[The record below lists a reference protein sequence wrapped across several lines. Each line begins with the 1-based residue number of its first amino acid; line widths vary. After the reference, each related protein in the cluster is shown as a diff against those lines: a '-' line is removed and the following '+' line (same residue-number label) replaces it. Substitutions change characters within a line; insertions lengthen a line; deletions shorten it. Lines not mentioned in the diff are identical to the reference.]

1 MIFKKA
7 AWALGAL
14 VVFAG
19 LSLAQTTS
27 LSGQVIGEDG
37 KPLKDAVIKI
47 VRMDIKGN
55 YQVKTGK
62 KGDYF
67 YGGLPLGVYDV
78 SCVVNGQEV
87 DHVKGVR
94 TKYAEDPVPVNF
106 DLQKIKARREELTKA
121 ARTGTMTEAQQKQ
134 MTPQERAAFEK
145 ANQQRTAQ
153 MAKNKALNDAF
164 NGGMQAL
171 QAKQYDQ
178 AIDSFKK
185 AGELDPNQ
193 HVVWARLAETNVDMA
208 REKTGPERDAALNS
222 AFDNFQKAITI
233 EPTNAGYHNNYALAL
248 AQAKKFPEAEAE
260 LQKAAELDPP
270 DAGKYYYNLG
280 ALLINS
286 GQYDPASEAFKKA
299 IAATPNYAE
308 AHYQYAMCLS
318 AKMAVGPD
326 GKMVAP
332 PGMKDELTKYLE
344 LAPSGPNADAA
355 KAMLATLESS
365 VQTEYKNPNAL
376 PKKKK

>member
-1 MIFKKA
+1 MSLNRA
-7 AWALGAL
+7 AWVVGAL
-14 VVFAG
+14 LVFAG
-19 LSLAQTTS
+19 ASWAQTTAIN
-27 LSGQVIGEDG
+27 GQVTGEDG
-37 KPLKDAVIKI
+37 TPLKDAVIKI
-47 VRMDIKGN
+47 VRTDIKGN

-62 KGDYF
+62 KGDYY
-67 YGGLPLGVYDV
+67 YGGLPLGMYDI
-78 SCVVNGQEV
+78 SCVVNGQDV

-94 TKYAEDPVPVNF
+94 TTLGDPVPINF
-106 DLQKIKARREELTKA
+106 DLRKIKARRDELTKA

-134 MTPQERAAFEK
+134 MTPEERAAFEK
-145 ANQQRTAQ
+145 ANKERTTQ

-185 AGELDPNQ
+185 ASELDPNQ
-193 HVVWARLAETNVDMA
+193 HVVWARLAESNVDMA
-208 REKTGPERDAALNS
+208 REKTGPDRDAALNS
-222 AFDNFQKAITI
+222 AFENFQKAIAL